1 MLDFMKRP
9 GVGELVDAY
18 MSVISAAEH
27 DAELCDADY
36 KAKHAALDGYRTEL
50 AAVMQQLYDKYDFK
64 RKDRALT
71 EASAAFANANR
82 RVVETKLR
90 LICRLLAILFNADPG
105 RAEAARTGF
114 VGPVLG
120 ILIQNEDYM
129 MRPSLPEQFEEFA
142 LRLDKAGMGPVN
154 LDDELGDYVLS
165 EHSTDVTEEWH
176 MAVTVSAGCLQ
187 EFDQVVESLKARIS
201 EAKAGFKARTEE
213 REARERAQRYET
225 YLQLRAEFE
234 PEKKR

>member
-1 MLDFMKRP
+1 MPDFMRKP
-9 GVGELVDAY
+9 SVDELIDSY
-18 MSVISAAEH
+18 MSVISAAEQ
-27 DAELCDADY
+27 DAETCDADY

-82 RVVETKLR
+82 RVVETRLR

-105 RAEAARTGF
+105 QAEAARTGF

-129 MRPSLPEQFEEFA
+129 MRPSLLEQFEEFA
-142 LRLDKAGMGPVN
+142 TRLDKAGMGSVN
-154 LDDELGDYVLS
+154 LDDELGDYILS
-165 EHSTDVTEEWH
+165 EHSTDVTEEWR
-176 MAVTVSAGCLQ
+176 MTVTVPAKCLH
-187 EFDQVVESLKARIS
+187 EFDQVVDLLRSRIA
-201 EAKAGFKARTEE
+201 EAEAEFKARTED
-213 REARERAQRYET
+213 REVRERARRYET

-234 PEKKR
+234 PKKK